1 MREDL
6 TDDMGSDRNYT
17 WFEMDFF
24 THWTAPNRCR
34 VLCIDTPPSF
44 QAALLASLQELSAIR
59 TADGCAMI
67 RAVVTELISVLDRS
81 VWRLRDHVRS
91 LEQARRSRQKHFDDM
106 HDLARHGT
114 QLSEVLDVSV
124 QSLERLCEYQD
135 TMHDRHQSE
144 LSLNYRVQAAESL
157 RFQTQAVHNLKLRSD
172 ANNQRLQ
179 NELTLAFYSV
189 ASMENSVIKS
199 ITILTMFF
207 LPATYICALFSTT
220 FFSFGAQGLEV
231 SGKFWLYWAVT
242 IPATASIVMGY
253 WLFLRGAIRNRQ
265 PRGSIR
271 LSHVASGH

>member
-1 MREDL
+1 MGRLDSMRVTATILQPAATAAAAATESHTWNSIDRVTFSINDLSTLPPTCYIFLDRASYNRLGHNRATLLASFNVPTSLARQCFVDFNGYFGTHTSLDINERLESCTLWLRCLSKLVRASPLTMREDL

-114 QLSEVLDVSV
+114 QLSEV
-124 QSLERLCEYQD
+124 
-135 TMHDRHQSE
+135 
-144 LSLNYRVQAAESL
+144 
-157 RFQTQAVHNLKLRSD
+157 
-172 ANNQRLQ
+172 
-179 NELTLAFYSV
+179 
-189 ASMENSVIKS
+189 
-199 ITILTMFF
+199 
-207 LPATYICALFSTT
+207 
-220 FFSFGAQGLEV
+220 
-231 SGKFWLYWAVT
+231 
-242 IPATASIVMGY
+242 
-253 WLFLRGAIRNRQ
+253 
-265 PRGSIR
+265 
-271 LSHVASGH
+271 